1 MIEKLPNQVDTNQN
15 IIELKVENLK
25 LDNLARNVLK
35 DHVTE
40 LNGVTNGDAHNG
52 ISRPISNHVTTPE
65 NVNSAGNIH
74 NHKIIPENIVSNGGN
89 TNIINNNSNLNINEN
104 SANNGENILN
114 LNNRDVRTTRSNKL
128 AQLFNRFHRKT
139 NNRNFDVTADACKQH
154 EGSVQVI
161 SFNKIQPG
169 ELNIDANNNSEV
181 VDDKSVVIHAGENG
195 TGVKKKMSDDD
206 DDTRLIRPRD
216 PREPEEPEESPV
228 PGVQTQTPNLISWW
242 TWIAY
247 SQGHVY
253 NDLCASMWFT
263 YLLPYFQK
271 CVLLSPSN
279 AGLLMLIGQVAD
291 ALATPVIGLYSDRGS
306 TAWYCALGRRKTW
319 HIIGSVL
326 VTFSFPFIFSPVLPF
341 LDFSSSVAHVAY
353 FVPFICLFQFGWA
366 AVQIAHLSL
375 VPDLTPNENERT
387 SLLSVSLL
395 SVRYA
400 FTVISNLLVYIIMYI
415 AVGSSSDPGQDTLG
429 PSDSTKFQYISY
441 IVVVLGYI
449 STIVFYLGV
458 SEIRNRQL
466 QLDLRQT
473 SSSQMYEAKKRTPR
487 QLLTMP
493 TLYTVAVLYM
503 TARLFFNILQMFIV
517 FYVQDTLVLSKVNIA
532 LVPLVIL
539 ISGFVTSLIIKPCN
553 VRLGR
558 KLSHVIG
565 LCLGILVSV
574 IVYIGTAEPGDLKL
588 VQVYFIAVLYGISS
602 TVIQVTS
609 FGMAADFVGDDV
621 SNGAFIYGILS
632 FADKTSNGV
641 VGFFI
646 QKFNPEEG
654 YYYRLALA
662 YGCGIPCLVG
672 ILALLFFPPVP
683 QVRLKPVEDDRRPVV
698 PNDTSEDELERSTVS
713 TLIP

>member
-1 MIEKLPNQVDTNQN
+1 MVGFEPGTFCMASK
-15 IIELKVENLK
+15 
-25 LDNLARNVLK
+25 R
-35 DHVTE
+35 
-40 LNGVTNGDAHNG
+40 
-52 ISRPISNHVTTPE
+52 VTTGPT
-65 NVNSAGNIH
+65 V
-74 NHKIIPENIVSNGGN
+74 PPFYYV
-89 TNIINNNSNLNINEN
+89 
-104 SANNGENILN
+104 
-114 LNNRDVRTTRSNKL
+114 
-128 AQLFNRFHRKT
+128 F
-139 NNRNFDVTADACKQH
+139 
-154 EGSVQVI
+154 
-161 SFNKIQPG
+161 IQ
-169 ELNIDANNNSEV
+169 
-181 VDDKSVVIHAGENG
+181 
-195 TGVKKKMSDDD
+195 
-206 DDTRLIRPRD
+206 
-216 PREPEEPEESPV
+216 
-228 PGVQTQTPNLISWW
+228 
-242 TWIAY
+242 
-247 SQGHVY
+247 
-253 NDLCASMWFT
+253 
-263 YLLPYFQK
+263 
-271 CVLLSPSN
+271 
-279 AGLLMLIGQVAD
+279 
-291 ALATPVIGLYSDRGS
+291 
-306 TAWYCALGRRKTW
+306 
-319 HIIGSVL
+319 
-326 VTFSFPFIFSPVLPF
+326 FIFYTIP
-341 LDFSSSVAHVAY
+341 
-353 FVPFICLFQFGWA
+353 
-366 AVQIAHLSL
+366 
-375 VPDLTPNENERT
+375 
-387 SLLSVSLL
+387 
-395 SVRYA
+395 
-400 FTVISNLLVYIIMYI
+400 
-415 AVGSSSDPGQDTLG
+415 
-429 PSDSTKFQYISY
+429 QYISY

-558 KLSHVIG
+558 KLSHVIGLCLGILLSHVIG

>member
-1 MIEKLPNQVDTNQN
+1 MPETSDPVKEIKAQMDPKDGGPANEEVIYQGLGTF
-15 IIELKVENLK
+15 KV
-25 LDNLARNVLK
+25 
-35 DHVTE
+35 
-40 LNGVTNGDAHNG
+40 
-52 ISRPISNHVTTPE
+52 
-65 NVNSAGNIH
+65 
-74 NHKIIPENIVSNGGN
+74 
-89 TNIINNNSNLNINEN
+89 
-104 SANNGENILN
+104 
-114 LNNRDVRTTRSNKL
+114 
-128 AQLFNRFHRKT
+128 
-139 NNRNFDVTADACKQH
+139 
-154 EGSVQVI
+154 
-161 SFNKIQPG
+161 
-169 ELNIDANNNSEV
+169 
-181 VDDKSVVIHAGENG
+181 
-195 TGVKKKMSDDD
+195 
-206 DDTRLIRPRD
+206 
-216 PREPEEPEESPV
+216 
-228 PGVQTQTPNLISWW
+228 
-242 TWIAY
+242 
-247 SQGHVY
+247 
-253 NDLCASMWFT
+253 
-263 YLLPYFQK
+263 
-271 CVLLSPSN
+271 LS
-279 AGLLMLIGQVAD
+279 L
-291 ALATPVIGLYSDRGS
+291 
-306 TAWYCALGRRKTW
+306 
-319 HIIGSVL
+319 L
-326 VTFSFPFIFSPVLPF
+326 VTFSFNVLAAGF
-341 LDFSSSVAHVAY
+341 NCHLCILDPPQFAE
-353 FVPFICLFQFGWA
+353 INQFGWA

-387 SLLSVSLL
+387 SLL

>member
-25 LDNLARNVLK
+25 LDNLARNGLK

-52 ISRPISNHVTTPE
+52 ISRPISNHVPIPE

-89 TNIINNNSNLNINEN
+89 TNNINNNSNLNINEN

-114 LNNRDVRTTRSNKL
+114 LNNRDVTTTRSNKL

-161 SFNKIQPG
+161 SFNKIQLG
-169 ELNIDANNNSEV
+169 ELNIDANNNNEV

-216 PREPEEPEESPV
+216 PREPEEPEEPSV

-387 SLLSVSLL
+387 SLLSIPKVASFTPFICLFQFGWAVVQIAHLSLVPDLTPNENERTSLL

-429 PSDSTKFQYISY
+429 PSDSTKFQHLNEKYC
-441 IVVVLGYI
+441 
-449 STIVFYLGV
+449 V
-458 SEIRNRQL
+458 SSRPSDERH
-466 QLDLRQT
+466 T
-473 SSSQMYEAKKRTPR
+473 TGW
-487 QLLTMP
+487 
-493 TLYTVAVLYM
+493 V
-503 TARLFFNILQMFIV
+503 
-517 FYVQDTLVLSKVNIA
+517 
-532 LVPLVIL
+532 
-539 ISGFVTSLIIKPCN
+539 C
-553 VRLGR
+553 
-558 KLSHVIG
+558 
-565 LCLGILVSV
+565 
-574 IVYIGTAEPGDLKL
+574 
-588 VQVYFIAVLYGISS
+588 YGIDHMSL
-602 TVIQVTS
+602 
-609 FGMAADFVGDDV
+609 M
-621 SNGAFIYGILS
+621 
-632 FADKTSNGV
+632 
-641 VGFFI
+641 
-646 QKFNPEEG
+646 
-654 YYYRLALA
+654 
-662 YGCGIPCLVG
+662 
-672 ILALLFFPPVP
+672 
-683 QVRLKPVEDDRRPVV
+683 
-698 PNDTSEDELERSTVS
+698 
-713 TLIP
+713 